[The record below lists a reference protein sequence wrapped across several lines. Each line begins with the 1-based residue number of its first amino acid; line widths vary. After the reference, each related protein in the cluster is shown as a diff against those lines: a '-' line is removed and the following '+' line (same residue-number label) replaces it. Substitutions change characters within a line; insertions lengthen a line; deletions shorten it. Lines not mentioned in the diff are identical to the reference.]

1 MTLSKTFKAPLLFP
15 AFNPPNVSVVNFNGS
30 YAIVSVPE
38 LPGIVKI
45 EYHYKNSTATEY
57 RLMGQSKH

>member
-1 MTLSKTFKAPLLFP
+1 MTFSKTFKAPLLFP

-30 YAIVSVPE
+30 HAIVSVPE